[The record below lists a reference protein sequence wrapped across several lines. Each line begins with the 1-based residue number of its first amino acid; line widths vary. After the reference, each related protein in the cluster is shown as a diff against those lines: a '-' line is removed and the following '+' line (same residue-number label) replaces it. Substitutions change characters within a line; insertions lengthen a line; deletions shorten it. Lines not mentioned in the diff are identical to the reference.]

1 MYCSLS
7 PLIPS
12 FVQSA
17 GDFWLYHFLSFV
29 LVLYILKAFLQM
41 IRSLKERGYT
51 QSYIRLLVRKPTLF
65 LDVVVLYW
73 LCGIL
78 AACSNLSNPQSETL
92 WDAVFAFVS
101 MTLCFW
107 IDVVD
112 SLPMHVHSSS
122 LQQPLLEQSA
132 SILHVTRRS
141 ELAVNPCESKD
152 LSVFVESFNCG
163 EKWITD
169 VDLRNYV
176 PKDKDIYVF
185 SLQECMKPESSIS
198 AIRKLLDAFDDSY
211 LLKHQSIGGK
221 AKLLGYH
228 GTITVIVAVRKSV
241 IHNFI
246 PSTPSQVYEGFGFS
260 TFRCGNKGSVAVRL
274 RLANQTLLVIAS
286 HFSSD
291 LKVCQMHCSQR

>member
-1 MYCSLS
+1 MYCPLS

-29 LVLYILKAFLQM
+29 LVLYILKAFLQLN
-41 IRSLKERGYT
+41 RSLKERGYT

-65 LDVVVLYW
+65 LNVVVLYW